1 MEKKFLIAG
10 VFLVLIIVSG
20 LWLSRTARP
29 LNVLALTVHKLIAVG
44 GVASLVIALYR
55 QHQAMP
61 LTSMQLAMSVTT
73 LVLFLALIATGG
85 LLSTAKTWPVL
96 VLKIHQVI
104 PTLVIFSTA
113 VNLYLLLGRKG

>member
-1 MEKKFLIAG
+1 MEKKFVIAG